1 MLLAVLVSG
10 FNENI
15 TKVAL
20 ADIRGA
26 MMGFSVDDGS
36 WIIALYSAMSVSA
49 MAFAPWCAATFS
61 LRRFALA
68 MIGGFM
74 VLGVLCPLAPNL
86 QVFLLLRALQ
96 GLCGGALPPLL
107 MSVALRFL
115 PPGIKLYGLAG
126 YALTAT
132 FGPSMGTPLAAF
144 WVEQVGWHW
153 AFWQIVPYCLAA
165 MAMVGW
171 GLPQDP
177 LRLERFAQFD
187 TVGLLLGLPA
197 LVLLVLG
204 LVQGPRLNWFDSSMI
219 TLMIGGAG
227 LMVLFMINE
236 WFHPLPFFKLQL
248 LANRNLSYSLV
259 TLGGVLFVLLAVIS
273 IPSGFLASV
282 QGYRPLQTAPMLL
295 WVALPQVIALPLVAA
310 LLNIRAVDCR
320 WVQATGLAILALA
333 CWLGSHLDVAWIRDN
348 FLWVQLLQVFAQPM
362 AVLPL
367 LMLATGGLAP
377 QDGPFAS
384 AWFNTVKGFA
394 AVLASGVLDAVAQGR
409 RHFHST
415 VLVDRLG
422 EQPWLADGPQL
433 GARLHAQVQALTSAD
448 LYWWSHW
455 WRWPSFPSLPGCPP
469 ASTRHVPWP
478 EPFAGTPHDDQSN
491 HSPHRPGPGRTGP
504 GHRRLAAAARLW
516 PPEHQQ
522 CVRGGRLHPG
532 GSENSRLRQCRGG
545 GGQPV
550 GEGRRRAGP
559 HRRP

>member
-1 MLLAVLVSG
+1 MSTPAAMPAAPAVPRPVAAPGFDRRILVGLCGVLLAVLVSG
-10 FNENI
+10 FNENV

-26 MMGFSVDDGS
+26 MGFSVDDGS
-36 WIIALYSAMSVSA
+36 WIVALYSAMSVSA

-86 QVFLLLRALQ
+86 QTFLLLRALQ

-115 PPGIKLYGLAG
+115 PPGIKLYGLAA

-187 TVGLLLGLPA
+187 GVGLMLGLPA

-204 LVQGPRLNWFDSSMI
+204 LVQGPRLNWFDSSLI
-219 TLMIGGAG
+219 TLMLGGGAG
-227 LMVLFMINE
+227 LLVLFFINE

-248 LANRNLSYSLV
+248 LANRNLSYSLI

-282 QGYRPLQTAPMLL
+282 QGYRPQQTAPMLL
-295 WVALPQVIALPLVAA
+295 WVAVPQVIALPLVAA
-310 LLNIRAVDCR
+310 LLNIRVIDCR
-320 WVQATGLAILALA
+320 WVQATGLALLALA
-333 CWLGSHLDVAWIRDN
+333 CWLGAHLDVSWIRDN

-394 AVLASGVLDAVAQGR
+394 AVLASGVLEAVAQGR

-415 VLVDRLG
+415 VLVERLG
-422 EQPWLADGPQL
+422 EQPWLAEGPQL

-448 LYWWSHW
+448 LYLLVALVALAFIPLIAWMPTRIH
-455 WRWPSFPSLPGCPP
+455 PP
-469 ASTRHVPWP
+469 
-478 EPFAGTPHDDQSN
+478 
-491 HSPHRPGPGRTGP
+491 
-504 GHRRLAAAARLW
+504 
-516 PPEHQQ
+516 
-522 CVRGGRLHPG
+522 
-532 GSENSRLRQCRGG
+532 
-545 GGQPV
+545 
-550 GEGRRRAGP
+550 RAVA
-559 HRRP
+559 

>member
-1 MLLAVLVSG
+1 MRPPAPALPTAIPVPAAAGLDRRVLVGLCGILLAVLVSG
-10 FNENI
+10 FNETI

-26 MMGFSVDDGS
+26 MGISVDDGS
-36 WIIALYSAMSVSA
+36 WVVALYSAMSVSA

-68 MIGGFM
+68 MIAGFM
-74 VLGVLCPLAPNL
+74 LLGVLCPLAPNL
-86 QVFLLLRALQ
+86 QVFLVLRALQ

-144 WVEQVGWHW
+144 WVEQAGWHW
-153 AFWQIVPYCLAA
+153 AFWQVVPYCLAA
-165 MAMVGW
+165 MAMVAW
-171 GLPQDP
+171 GLPRDP

-187 TVGLLLGLPA
+187 GVGLLLGLPA

-204 LVQGPRLNWFDSSMI
+204 LVQGPRLNWFDAPVI
-219 TLMIGGAG
+219 TLMLGGGGG
-227 LMVLFMINE
+227 LLVLFMVNE

-248 LANRNLSYSLV
+248 LAHRNLSYSLV

-273 IPSGFLASV
+273 IPSGFLAGV
-282 QGYRPLQTAPMLL
+282 QGYRPQQTAPLLL
-295 WVALPQVIALPLVAA
+295 WVAVPQVVALPLVAA
-310 LLNIRAVDCR
+310 LLNLRAVDCR
-320 WVQATGLAILALA
+320 WVLALGLALLALA
-333 CWLGSHLDVAWIRDN
+333 CWLGARLEVAWVRDN

-394 AVLASGVLDAVAQGR
+394 AVLAGGLLEAIAQGR
-409 RHFHST
+409 RHVHST
-415 VLVDRLG
+415 ALVERLG

-433 GARLHAQVQALTSAD
+433 EGRLQAQVQALTSAD
-448 LYWWSHW
+448 LYLVVAAVALALIPLIAWMPTRIH
-455 WRWPSFPSLPGCPP
+455 PP
-469 ASTRHVPWP
+469 
-478 EPFAGTPHDDQSN
+478 
-491 HSPHRPGPGRTGP
+491 
-504 GHRRLAAAARLW
+504 
-516 PPEHQQ
+516 
-522 CVRGGRLHPG
+522 
-532 GSENSRLRQCRGG
+532 
-545 GGQPV
+545 
-550 GEGRRRAGP
+550 RAVA
-559 HRRP
+559 